1 MTERTEGL
9 IVLAVGVAVIA
20 LAQLG
25 TPHRAPP
32 LYDGVVVEE
41 PYRYLSPPPGAP
53 GSPKSYTAT
62 EPVQGGQS
70 AELVAATPES
80 PPQAQLVAGAGS
92 FQLPPGSTAVTVSIQ
107 PVAPASSPPD
117 LVLVSNVYRFS
128 VTNQAGA
135 PLKPAAGVKLLLR
148 APTADPNPATVR
160 WNESAWQ
167 EVPSEHEI
175 AGMVSANVSELGDF
189 AVGVR
194 RSSGPFGFDP
204 VVLAAALFTAVASVA
219 VLLVLGTRLR
229 ARGARRSEVA
239 AAQRLPGRGKR
250 SRKRRGR

>member
-1 MTERTEGL
+1 VTERTEGL

-53 GSPKSYTAT
+53 GSPRSYTAT
-62 EPVQGGQS
+62 EPVQGGES

-128 VTNQAGA
+128 VSNQAGA
-135 PLKPAAGVKLLLR
+135 PLKPAAAVLLLLR
-148 APTADPNPATVR
+148 APTADPNPMTVS
-160 WNESAWQ
+160 WNGSAWQ
-167 EVPSEHEI
+167 QVPSEHEI
-175 AGMVSANVSELGDF
+175 VGMVSSNVTELGDF

-194 RSSGPFGFDP
+194 RSAGPFGLDP

-229 ARGARRSEVA
+229 SRGPRRSEVA
-239 AAQRLPGRGKR
+239 AAQRLPGRRKP
-250 SRKRRGR
+250 SRKRRRR

>member
-1 MTERTEGL
+1 VTERSEGL

-41 PYRYLSPPPGAP
+41 PYRYLSPPPGAA
-53 GSPKSYTAT
+53 GGPKSYSST

-80 PPQAQLVAGAGS
+80 PPQAQLVAAAGA
-92 FQLPPGSTAVTVSIQ
+92 FQLPPGSTALTVSIQ

-128 VTNQAGA
+128 ATDQAGA
-135 PLKPAAGVKLLLR
+135 PLKPAAEVTLLLR
-148 APTADPNPATVR
+148 ASTADPNPATVR

-175 AGMVSANVSELGDF
+175 AGMLSARVTELGDF
-189 AVGVR
+189 AVVVR
-194 RSSGPFGFDP
+194 RSSGPFGLDP
-204 VVLAAALFTAVASVA
+204 VVLAAASFTAVASVA
-219 VLLVLGTRLR
+219 VLLLLGTRLR
-229 ARGARRSEVA
+229 SRGARPSEATAAHRSS
-239 AAQRLPGRGKR
+239 GRGKPR
-250 SRKRRGR
+250 RKHRRQ

>member
-53 GSPKSYTAT
+53 GSPRSYTAT
-62 EPVQGGQS
+62 EPVQGGES

-135 PLKPAAGVKLLLR
+135 PLKPAAGVTLLLR
-148 APTADPNPATVR
+148 APTADPNPMTVS
-160 WNESAWQ
+160 WNGSAWQ
-167 EVPSEHEI
+167 QVPSEHEI
-175 AGMVSANVSELGDF
+175 VGMVSSNVTELGDF

-194 RSSGPFGFDP
+194 RSAGPFGLDP

-229 ARGARRSEVA
+229 SRGPRRSEVA
-239 AAQRLPGRGKR
+239 AAQRLPGRGKP
-250 SRKRRGR
+250 SRKRRRR